1 MKAVVAAFNQ
11 EKALV
16 GAFSVIT
23 NLRMELFQ
31 ALMCMQLSREHED
44 TAIVDIIYQL
54 SSPIHDHF
62 SRLILNEYDGSP
74 QLGAAQMTLVA
85 RLGLAMAP

>member
-23 NLRMELFQ
+23 NLRMECFE
-31 ALMCMQLSREHED
+31 ALLKEGGAGGQDEEALIGVYKSASTGSNGSAVKVREVGGH
-44 TAIVDIIYQL
+44 
-54 SSPIHDHF
+54 
-62 SRLILNEYDGSP
+62 LN
-74 QLGAAQMTLVA
+74 
-85 RLGLAMAP
+85 

>member
-23 NLRMELFQ
+23 NLRMEVFE
-31 ALMCMQLSREHED
+31 ALVD
-44 TAIVDIIYQL
+44 T
-54 SSPIHDHF
+54 
-62 SRLILNEYDGSP
+62 RLPAASMARRAARAVTVMKT
-74 QLGAAQMTLVA
+74 GAETGKRKRW
-85 RLGLAMAP
+85 RLPATSGNTP